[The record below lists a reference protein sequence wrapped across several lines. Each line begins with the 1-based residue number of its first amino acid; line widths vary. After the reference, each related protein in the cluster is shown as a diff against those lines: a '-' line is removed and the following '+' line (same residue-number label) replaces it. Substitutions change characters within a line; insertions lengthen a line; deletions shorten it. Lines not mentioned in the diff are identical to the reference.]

1 MRDAKITSGPGLR
14 DGGIAR
20 VRAVTN
26 VRATPI
32 AAASFVSFPWKNGR
46 GVTTDIAS
54 AYLPGSAPGDWAGTI
69 WRLGRTSIPVPGP
82 FSDLAGFDRCQL
94 ILRGRGLHLRGP
106 GGFERTL
113 AFPDSPVRYPG
124 EGPIEADL
132 ADGPVEVLNL
142 IAQRIQAEIDLG
154 VLRIGAPQ
162 SLRAGIHILYAPSEP
177 ASVKAGDTAYAID
190 AGGALRFDAANA
202 FDIVATSGRLM
213 CASIFP
219 R

>member
-1 MRDAKITSGPGLR
+1 M
-14 DGGIAR
+14 
-20 VRAVTN
+20 
-26 VRATPI
+26 PI

-46 GVTTDIAS
+46 GVTTDIAA
-54 AYLPGSAPGDWAGTI
+54 AYRPGSAPGDWVGTI

-94 ILRGRGLHLRGP
+94 VLRGRGLHLRGP

-113 AFPDSPVRYPG
+113 AFPDNPVRYPG

-142 IAQRIQAEIDLG
+142 IARRTHAEIDLG
-154 VLRIGAPQ
+154 VPRIGAPQ
-162 SLRAGIHILYAPSEP
+162 MLRAGTHILYAPSER
-177 ASVKAGDTAYAID
+177 ACVKTGAGAYSIEPGD
-190 AGGALRFDAANA
+190 ALRLDAANA
-202 FDIVATSGRLM
+202 FELLATSGRLM